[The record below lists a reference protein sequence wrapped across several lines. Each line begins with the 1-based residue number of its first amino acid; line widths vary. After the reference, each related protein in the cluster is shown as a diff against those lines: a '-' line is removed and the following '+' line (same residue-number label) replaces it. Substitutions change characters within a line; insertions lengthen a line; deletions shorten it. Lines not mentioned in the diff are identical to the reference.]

1 VPLPVTRAWLLL
13 VGLVVVWGSHWVVVK
28 VGLETIPPFTYG
40 VLRLLGGMLV
50 LALLMGASGRL
61 RRPPR
66 ADWPIVVSYGLL
78 AVGLGIAMMNLAL
91 PYIPAGRSS
100 ILAYTIP
107 LWVVPVMAVVGRV
120 LPTKAEVIGLL
131 LGLSGLV
138 LLLNPAAIDWASEG
152 ALLGSLLLVVG
163 AFGAAIA
170 LVHVRMHPWRGTPF
184 DSQIWQLLVALLP
197 MLVLMLLLERDRLG
211 EIRWDLPTALAVL
224 YSGPLATAFAFW
236 ASQMIVRALGPLTTG
251 IGYLG
256 APAVGVVAGILVL
269 GESVG
274 LLDVAGI
281 AVTVAAIV
289 MVLLA
294 QRPAGGGDDAEPAI
308 EVMLP
313 DGAEMPEPVRAR
325 SPGRVPER

>member
-1 VPLPVTRAWLLL
+1 MTRAWLLL
-13 VGLVVVWGSHWVVVK
+13 VGLVIVWGSHWVVVK

-40 VLRLLGGMLV
+40 VLRLLGGMVV
-50 LALLMGASGRL
+50 LALLMGAAGRL

-66 ADWPIVVSYGLL
+66 ADWPIVISYGLL

-107 LWVVPVMAVVGRV
+107 LWVVPVMAVVGRT
-120 LPTKAEVIGLL
+120 LPTRAEVVGLL
-131 LGLSGLV
+131 LGLGGLV
-138 LLLNPAAIDWASEG
+138 LLLNPIAIDWTSSG

-163 AFGAAIA
+163 AFGAAVA

-184 DSQIWQLLVALLP
+184 DSQLWQLLVALIP
-197 MLVLMLLLERDRLG
+197 MLVLMLFLERDRLG
-211 EIRWDLPTALAVL
+211 EISWDLPTALAVL

-256 APAVGVVAGILVL
+256 APAVGVIAGIIVL

-281 AVTVAAIV
+281 LVTAAAIV
-289 MVLLA
+289 VVLLA
-294 QRPAGGGDDAEPAI
+294 QRPRGGRGDTEPAV

-313 DGAEMPEPVRAR
+313 DGADLPEASR
-325 SPGRVPER
+325 SPDRPGRSSEA

>member
-1 VPLPVTRAWLLL
+1 MRAWLLL
-13 VGLVVVWGSHWVVVK
+13 VGLVIVWGSHWVVVK

-40 VLRLLGGMLV
+40 VLRLLGGMVV
-50 LALLMGASGRL
+50 LALLMGATGRL

-107 LWVVPVMAVVGRV
+107 LWVVPVMLVAARV
-120 LPTKAEVIGLL
+120 LPTRAELVGLALGLTGLL
-131 LGLSGLV
+131 LLI
-138 LLLNPAAIDWASEG
+138 NPVAIDWGASG

-163 AFGAAIA
+163 AFGASIA
-170 LVHVRMHPWRGTPF
+170 LVHVRTHPWRGTPF
-184 DSQIWQLLVALLP
+184 DTQIWQLLVALVP
-197 MLVLMLLLERDRLG
+197 MLLLMLLLERDELTSV
-211 EIRWDLPTALAVL
+211 RWDLPTALAVL

-256 APAVGVVAGILVL
+256 APVVGVMAGIIVLGETVSLLDLLGILVTS
-269 GESVG
+269 G
-274 LLDVAGI
+274 GI
-281 AVTVAAIV
+281 VV
-289 MVLLA
+289 VLLA
-294 QRPAGGGDDAEPAI
+294 QRGGPAQGPADGTGRSVL
-308 EVMLP
+308 EVPLP
-313 DGAEMPEPVRAR
+313 DGAELPELRPAPRAR
-325 SPGRVPER
+325 LP